1 MEAHMPRRARI
12 SLLVTIALTQAAC
25 ASAGRIAEY
34 DFRGRTVGVVA
45 VIPPRPSV
53 DTGGD
58 VDLTGTSA
66 LGALFKVGSS
76 IYKESQAAE
85 LRARLDSASVGM
97 DLADRI
103 AGGVL
108 ERSARYLGAT
118 PTESTRDAD
127 FHIEI
132 QVEQY
137 GVNAREWDA
146 GARFHIRARLL
157 LLDRDGREVWEGR
170 VDEDEPVTS
179 GWFGAGT
186 PGADIVTGSALGEL
200 TVAELVL
207 ALEAIADHSGFRLTE
222 KLREGIEKAREG

>member
-1 MEAHMPRRARI
+1 MTRFARI
-12 SLLVTIALTQAAC
+12 SLLAIVALAQAGC

-34 DFRGRTVGVVA
+34 DFRDRTVAVVA

-53 DTGGD
+53 DTGGL
-58 VDLTGTSA
+58 VDLTGMSA

-76 IYKESQAAE
+76 VYKESQAAE
-85 LRARLDSASVGM
+85 LRARLDSASTGM

-103 AGGVL
+103 AGDVL

-118 PTESTRDAD
+118 AIESSGDAD

-132 QVEQY
+132 QVEEY

-146 GARFHIRARLL
+146 DARFYIRAQLL

-170 VDEDEPVTS
+170 VDEDEPVTR

-186 PGADIVTGSALGEL
+186 AGADIVTGSALGEL

-207 ALEAIADHSGFRLTE
+207 SLEAIADHSAIRLTE